1 MSILILFT
9 AHSLL
14 SGCIPRMLLWGSCT
28 AVRVVGRWGVWGEG
42 RWEVWGEA
50 RGSRRGRDRLAAV
63 LLQGA
68 VWASSSEGQL

>member
-14 SGCIPRMLLWGSCT
+14 SGCIPRMPVWGSCT
-28 AVRVVGRWGVWGEG
+28 AVRVVGRRGVWV
-42 RWEVWGEA
+42 VWGEA
-50 RGSRRGRDRLAAV
+50 RGSRRGRGRLAAV
-63 LLQGA
+63 LPQGA